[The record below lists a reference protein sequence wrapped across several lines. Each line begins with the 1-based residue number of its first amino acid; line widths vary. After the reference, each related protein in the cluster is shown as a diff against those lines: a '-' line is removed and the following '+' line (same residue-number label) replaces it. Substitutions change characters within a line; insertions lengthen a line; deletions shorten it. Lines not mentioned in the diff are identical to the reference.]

1 MCNDL
6 TRQIMLHKDDAY
18 KALTLKLT
26 PGLRPDSVI
35 GVRIPI
41 LRKIAKDARQEDARA
56 FIDVLPHDYYE
67 ENNLHGFLIERIKDY
82 DECVSR
88 LDAFLPYVDNWA
100 TCDLCTPKAL
110 KSRPEETAVK
120 ALEWMRSQR
129 TYTVRFGIK
138 ILMNFYLEKW
148 YKPEYALSVAEVQS
162 DEYYVKM
169 MAAWYFATLL
179 IKQWQSGIE
188 IVRTRVSDKQ
198 TLGMT
203 IRKALDSYRL
213 SAEQKDIVRSL
224 RCGK

>member
-1 MCNDL
+1 
-6 TRQIMLHKDDAY
+6 
-18 KALTLKLT
+18 
-26 PGLRPDSVI
+26 
-35 GVRIPI
+35 
-41 LRKIAKDARQEDARA
+41 
-56 FIDVLPHDYYE
+56 
-67 ENNLHGFLIERIKDY
+67 
-82 DECVSR
+82 
-88 LDAFLPYVDNWA
+88 
-100 TCDLCTPKAL
+100 
-110 KSRPEETAVK
+110 
-120 ALEWMRSQR
+120 
-129 TYTVRFGIK
+129 
-138 ILMNFYLEKW
+138 MNFYLEKW
-148 YKPEYALSVAEVQS
+148 YKPEYALSVAGVQS